1 MQRKA
6 RVALIRGEDWRR
18 CRHSASSGLFSHLQV
33 PAASALLSP
42 GDPGSL
48 WTPNPHDGMSQE
60 PLPRVRAANPKNEN
74 DNDVVG
80 VEAAAATHHAVTL
93 VCYIRP
99 PEWWSRTDLR
109 TGPKER
115 TGPYAPHPP
124 PPPQPSCPP
133 LFLSLSSHSG
143 TTLPPEVASLTFL
156 LHIAHALMRRGARW
170 EARSGFNRAPSRFSR
185 EIWFNR
191 GREALKNTH
200 F

>member
-6 RVALIRGEDWRR
+6 RVALIRGEGWRR

-42 GDPGSL
+42 GGPGSL

-60 PLPRVRAANPKNEN
+60 PLTRVRAAKPKNEN

-99 PEWWSRTDLR
+99 PEWWSGTDPR

-124 PPPQPSCPP
+124 TPTPALLPFFP
-133 LFLSLSSHSG
+133 LALFSLRNHSS
-143 TTLPPEVASLTFL
+143 TEVASLTFL
-156 LHIAHALMRRGARW
+156 LHIAHVLMRCGAGW